1 MNEKLNIQDLIDLLA
16 EKHGM
21 SKKNADNFV
30 KEFFL
35 LIEESLEKD
44 KYVKIKGL
52 GTFKLIDVDSR
63 ESVNVNTG
71 ERFEIQGHTKV
82 SFTPEPT
89 LKDIINKP
97 FSHFET
103 VVLNDNTVLE
113 DTPLDSEEEEQEQ
126 DMPQKEVIESSEM
139 ATEEVIV
146 VKEEEVTVAT
156 EVVGV
161 IKEPLVEQEQQQEET
176 KITSDLPNNEV
187 IAVDTSD
194 AVIVEEEKKAAE
206 TPVDFKET
214 ADSSSMKYFI
224 GIVVFVIV
232 LCGGAVMFMYYP
244 DLLDSFTSKSPVEKE
259 EVVKADQTMLT
270 DSLTAKE
277 KEIVEPAKPD
287 TVAESVA
294 VASTSND
301 MSKGVKQAP
310 SPKEQKKPATPFEP
324 DSVGYTIA
332 GTETTYTIKEGETL
346 TKVALRFYGTKTL
359 WPYIVK
365 HNPGVIKNPDNV
377 PFGTTIRIPKLVKKQ

>member
-103 VVLNDNTVLE
+103 VVLNDGTVLE
-113 DTPLDSEEEEQEQ
+113 DTPLDNETEEEEQEQ
-126 DMPQKEVIESSEM
+126 DIPLEVINESSEVVVE
-139 ATEEVIV
+139 EEVTAIKEEEV
-146 VKEEEVTVAT
+146 VTVKEEEEVTAV
-156 EVVGV
+156 
-161 IKEPLVEQEQQQEET
+161 KEPVIEQELQQEET
-176 KITSDLPNNEV
+176 KISSDELPDKEV
-187 IAVDTSD
+187 VVIDKSD
-194 AVIVEEEKKAAE
+194 AK
-206 TPVDFKET
+206 T
-214 ADSSSMKYFI
+214 DSSTMKYFI

-244 DLLDSFTSKSPVEKE
+244 DLLDQFTSKPPVEKE
-259 EVVKADQTMLT
+259 EVVKVDQTMLP
-270 DSLTAKE
+270 DSLSAKE
-277 KEIVEPAKPD
+277 KEIVEPVKPD

-294 VASTSND
+294 VASTPKD
-301 MSKGVKQAP
+301 MPKESATQAP
-310 SPKEQKKPATPFEP
+310 SKKEQKKPAAPFEP
-324 DSVGYTIA
+324 DSVGYSIA

-346 TKVALRFYGTKTL
+346 TKVALRFYGTKAL

-377 PFGTTIRIPKLVKKQ
+377 PFGTTIKIPKLVKKQ